1 MTSDYGDEFGLDDD
15 EDIELQA
22 LADKHDRKH
31 ARSETGAIDEPPRK
45 ASKTTASD
53 DVNNVALGVAIN
65 VLNNRFKLPGFRLKQ
80 SLAITRILSGK
91 SSVVVF
97 PTGMTFYKDVHV
109 FYGRLLIQN

>member
-15 EDIELQA
+15 EDLELQA

-31 ARSETGAIDEPPRK
+31 ARSESGATDEPPSK
-45 ASKTTASD
+45 VLKTTDS
-53 DVNNVALGVAIN
+53 DVNQVALGVATN

-80 SLAITRILSGK
+80 SLAISRILSGG

-97 PTGMTFYKDVHV
+97 PTGMTCYQDAEHV
-109 FYGRLLIQN
+109 L

>member
-15 EDIELQA
+15 EDLELQA

-31 ARSETGAIDEPPRK
+31 ARSESGAIDEPPSK
-45 ASKTTASD
+45 VLKTTDS
-53 DVNNVALGVAIN
+53 DVNQVALGVATN

-80 SLAITRILSGK
+80 SLAISRILSGG

-97 PTGMTFYKDVHV
+97 PTGMTCYQDAEHV
-109 FYGRLLIQN
+109 L